1 MSNDNRMIIDGEEV
15 SFQTGETVLEVAR
28 RQGSFVPTLCYD
40 ERLDPYGSCRL
51 CVVEVEGRRLPAS
64 SCTLKA
70 EPGMEIRTGSDS
82 IRKMQTTL
90 VEMVLSE
97 NPDDECPRCRDIGT
111 CEVHELAD
119 HFDVGRDRILGE
131 IINASKDDS
140 NHFLLRDY
148 DS

>member
-1 MSNDNRMIIDGEEV
+1 MSTEMKMVIDGAEV
-15 SFQTGETVLEVAR
+15 SFKEGETVLEVAR

-70 EPGMEIRTGSDS
+70 EAGMDIRTGSDH
-82 IRKMQTTL
+82 IRKMQSTL

-97 NPDDECPRCRDIGT
+97 NPGDECPRCRDIGT
-111 CEVHELAD
+111 CEVHELAEEFEVSRD
-119 HFDVGRDRILGE
+119 ATLLFFDLFCE
-131 IINASKDDS
+131 LYS
-140 NHFLLRDY
+140 
-148 DS
+148 